1 MEKHNITQLC
11 QLIGETNSEFSDGKS
26 WSSVFYQSKS
36 FLLGFSKNSPKIFNN
51 VCTHNGSNS

>member
-11 QLIGETNSEFSDGKS
+11 QLIGETNSEFSDGKPHD
-26 WSSVFYQSKS
+26 SVFYQSKS
-36 FLLGFSKNSPKIFNN
+36 FLPEFSKKFPKIFNN